1 MAGSNVSVRR
11 TWPSWDDFSSLV
23 TPLNT
28 VIFPSGM
35 VTRLGYHRPY
45 FIGAVAVCESSFGSK
60 IHDARSPSSSRKPT
74 SAGAPSSRSM
84 SDGSL

>member
-11 TWPSWDDFSSLV
+11 TWPSWVDFSSLV

-35 VTRLGYHRPY
+35 VTRLGYQRPN
-45 FIGAVAVCESSFGSK
+45 FIGAVAWCWSVFGSK
-60 IHDARSPSSSRKPT
+60 IHDARRPSSSSRPT
-74 SAGAPSSRSM
+74 SAGAPSSRSA